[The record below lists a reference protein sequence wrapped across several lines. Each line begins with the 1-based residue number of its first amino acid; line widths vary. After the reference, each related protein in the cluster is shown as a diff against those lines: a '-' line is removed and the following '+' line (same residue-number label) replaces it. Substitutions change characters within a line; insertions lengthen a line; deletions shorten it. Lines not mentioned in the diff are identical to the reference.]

1 MNTNK
6 VYDVK
11 YLDKDGATC
20 WANIRA
26 ESKEQARRILKSR
39 TGCLIK
45 DMKVEGVAGYM
56 YRADNDAE

>member
-6 VYDVK
+6 IYSIK
-11 YLDKDGATC
+11 YLGNDGATC

-45 DMKVEGVAGYM
+45 DMKVDGWMGCN